1 MIFVD
6 PTIEASQELFALGVY
21 FPTTH
26 EQFKSDG
33 LSKAILNIKYR
44 HGEDPDSQP
53 WKQRNKTIAL
63 AAFHR
68 KLNPMLAQGIAITA
82 VPPHDPASSRSG
94 IQELAQ
100 KLAANGRTDATGCL
114 VRWVAIPK
122 LATGGD
128 RAVEQHLR
136 SIRVETVELIRG
148 REVLL
153 LDDVSTSGGSL
164 EACKQLL
171 MQAGAAAV
179 KCAVLGRTVGR

>member
-6 PTIEASQELFALGVY
+6 PEIEASQEPFTLGVY
-21 FPTTH
+21 YPTTH
-26 EQFKSDG
+26 TQFKSDS

-53 WKQRNKTIAL
+53 WKQRNKTLAL

-68 KLNPMLAQGIAITA
+68 KLNPMLAPGIAITA

-94 IQELAQ
+94 IQQLAQ
-100 KLAANGRTDATGCL
+100 NLAANGRVDATTSL

-122 LATGGD
+122 LATGGN
-128 RAVEQHLR
+128 RTVAQHLR
-136 SIRVETVELIRG
+136 SIRVENAELIRG

-164 EACKQLL
+164 EACAQLL
-171 MQAGAAAV
+171 MEAGATAV